1 MNVLVL
7 NCGSSSVRFQ
17 LVWTDPASAASGT
30 DKALARGLVENIGG
44 AALLKY
50 DTADGRTLRESA
62 EILEHKIAV
71 EHVLGLLT
79 RGDVG
84 VVKDRREIDA
94 VGHRVVHGGERFK
107 ASVRIDDA
115 VVQGIEECFD
125 LAPLHNPPNV
135 KGYRAAREIL
145 GDGVP
150 QVAVFDTAFHQTM
163 DPTAY
168 LYGIPYVLYERHA
181 IRRYGFHGTSHRFV
195 AARLAARLGR
205 RLDDPELR
213 LITCHLGNGCS
224 VAAIRGGRSVD
235 TSMGFTPLEGL
246 LMGTRS
252 GDLDP
257 AIVLH
262 VMRKEDLNPT
272 EVNALLNKHSGLAGI
287 SGVSNDMRTL
297 LEAEEGGSTRA
308 GRAVGVFCYRLMKYI
323 ASYMG
328 VLAGADAIAFA
339 GGIGENAP
347 AIRARAMAPLAGLG
361 IRLDDER
368 NRGLRGEE
376 GEISAS
382 PSAARVFVIPTNEE
396 ILIARDTMQIVIEL
410 GGAAPHP
417 PDPPLRAPK

>member
-1 MNVLVL
+1 MRELFGPL
-7 NCGSSSVRFQ
+7 
-17 LVWTDPASAASGT
+17 PARADRSRPRGRRHRSP
-30 DKALARGLVENIGG
+30 LARGQVENIGG
-44 AALLKY
+44 PAILKY
-50 DTADGRTLRESA
+50 EAADGRVLRESE

-71 EHVLGLLT
+71 EHVLALLT
-79 RGDVG
+79 RPDVG

-107 ASVRIDDA
+107 ASVRIDDR

-135 KGYRAAREIL
+135 KGYRAARELL
-145 GDGVP
+145 GDGIP
-150 QVAVFDTAFHQTM
+150 QVAVFDTAFHQSM
-163 DPTAY
+163 PATAY
-168 LYGIPYVLYERHA
+168 LYGLPYVLYERHG

-205 RLDDPELR
+205 RLDDPALR

-224 VAAIRGGRSVD
+224 VAAIRGGRSMD

-257 AIVLH
+257 AILLH
-262 VMRKEDLNPT
+262 VMQKEELGSL
-272 EVNALLNKHSGLAGI
+272 EVNALLNKHSGLLGI

-297 LEAEEGGSTRA
+297 LEAEEGGNARA
-308 GRAVGVFCYRLMKYI
+308 RLAVDVFCYRLMKYI

-328 VLAGADAIAFA
+328 VLGGADGIAFA

-347 AIRARAMAPLAGLG
+347 AIRRRTLAPLAGLG
-361 IRLDDER
+361 IQLDEGR
-368 NRGLRGEE
+368 NGELRGEE
-376 GEISAS
+376 GEIS
-382 PSAARVFVIPTNEE
+382 PSTSGPRVFVIPTNEE
-396 ILIARDTMQIVIEL
+396 ILIARDTMHLV
-410 GGAAPHP
+410 GAAP
-417 PDPPLRAPK
+417 